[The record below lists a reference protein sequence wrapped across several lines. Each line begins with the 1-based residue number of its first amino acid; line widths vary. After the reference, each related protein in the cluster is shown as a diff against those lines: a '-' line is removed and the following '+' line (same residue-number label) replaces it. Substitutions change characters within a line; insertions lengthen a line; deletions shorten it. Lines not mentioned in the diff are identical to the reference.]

1 MVTAETV
8 RQIALALPD
17 TVERPSYGTLGFFV
31 KKTLFARML
40 EDGERVVV
48 KMDFDQREML
58 MQAKP
63 EVYFIT
69 DHYLDYPMLIV
80 RLSKVSKSAL
90 KELLQGAW
98 EHASE

>member
-17 TVERPSYGTLGFFV
+17 TVERPSYGTPGFFV

-63 EVYFIT
+63 EAYYIT
-69 DHYLDYPMLIV
+69 DHYLNYPMMIV